1 MKKYNFLNFKDYLN
15 EITLQ
20 YHDILNPKI
29 WDKKNLHKD
38 VKRHLLDIAEA
49 WRDFSN
55 IPKNSIK
62 DIVLT
67 GGNANYNYTDY
78 SDLDVHLLVDKNK
91 IADCEKTILDDYLKD
106 KKALWALN
114 HNITVKGYD
123 VEVYAQDINEP
134 TPSEQGVYSLKN
146 NKWIKEPKKKKLN
159 LEDPY
164 LKKKINNLKN
174 MIDFF
179 INSHCNDVEKMQKFK
194 EKIRSKRSSSV
205 QSVGEFGIEN
215 LAFKELRNLGYL
227 EKLSD
232 YIKKVQDKG
241 LSLK

>member
-1 MKKYNFLNFKDYLN
+1 MDFKSYLK
-15 EITLQ
+15 EVTLQ

-29 WDKKNLHKD
+29 WENNHLNKEVKK
-38 VKRHLLDIAEA
+38 HLLDIAEA

-55 IPKNSIK
+55 IPKSSIK

-91 IADCEKTILDDYLKD
+91 IADCEKTIFDDYLKD

-114 HNITVKGYD
+114 HNITIKGYD
-123 VEVYAQDINEP
+123 VEIYAQDIHEP
-134 TPSEQGVYSLKN
+134 TPSEQGVYSLKSD
-146 NKWIKEPKKKKLN
+146 KWIKEPKKTKLN
-159 LEDPY
+159 LNDPY
-164 LKKKINNLKN
+164 LKKKINHLKN

-179 INSHCNDVEKMQKFK
+179 VNSHCNDIEKMQNFK
-194 EKIRSKRSSSV
+194 EKLRLKRSSSV
-205 QSVGEFGIEN
+205 RSGGEFSIEN

-227 EKLSD
+227 DKLSE